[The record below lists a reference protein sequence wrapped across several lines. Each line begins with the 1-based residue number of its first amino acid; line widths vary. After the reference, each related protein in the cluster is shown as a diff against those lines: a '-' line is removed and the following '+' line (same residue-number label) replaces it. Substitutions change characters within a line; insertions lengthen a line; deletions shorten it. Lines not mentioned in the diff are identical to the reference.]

1 MWLQVIYL
9 NINENKRI
17 AEVEGVSWGLYQAD
31 EKFDSVILGKSDY
44 YEVDGLFS
52 SSCVNRIS
60 NANIAYDFLMI
71 VPHDSSTTGR
81 RIYYR
86 WQVLAE
92 IVQLK
97 SAIGHVS

>member
-9 NINENKRI
+9 NINENTRI

-52 SSCVNRIS
+52 SVVLTELVTRILLMTFS
-60 NANIAYDFLMI
+60 WLYHTIRVRRAAEFTIA
-71 VPHDSSTTGR
+71 G
-81 RIYYR
+81 
-86 WQVLAE
+86 
-92 IVQLK
+92 K
-97 SAIGHVS
+97 S